1 MSCLEIH
8 SGARRL
14 SRFDD
19 FAALY
24 ESSKRIAVLTGAGI
38 STLSGIPDFRSSD
51 GLYSKRFG
59 HMRVED
65 LLDISFFSTHPEE
78 FYSWAKDVFYNLDDK
93 EPNIVHK
100 VLARI
105 EAMGRLSEGIFTQN
119 IDSMHQR
126 AGSKKVYE
134 LHGTLSRGYCM
145 RCNSYYDYKEIAAMV
160 RSGMVPVCRECG
172 GVIKPDIVFYGENLD
187 MSILKRAEI
196 SLSRA
201 DLLLV
206 LGSSLVVN
214 PAASL
219 PLLTYQNGGKIVLV
233 NRDSTY
239 LDDKALRFD
248 DLESFFSE
256 FDEYLNK

>member
-1 MSCLEIH
+1 MNK
-8 SGARRL
+8 
-14 SRFDD
+14 FDS
-19 FAALY
+19 FISLY
-24 ESSKRIAVLTGAGI
+24 ESAKRIVVLTGAGI

-51 GLYSKRFG
+51 GLYSKKFG

-65 LLDISFFSTHPEE
+65 LLDISFFRAHPEE
-78 FYSWAKDVFYNLDDK
+78 FYSWAKDIFYNLDDK
-93 EPNIVHK
+93 KPSIVHR
-100 VLARI
+100 VLAEV
-105 EAMGRLSEGIFTQN
+105 EARGRLSEGIFTQN

-134 LHGTLSRGYCM
+134 LHGTLDRGYCM
-145 RCNSYYDYKEIAAMV
+145 RCNAYYGYKEIASMV
-160 RSGMVPVCRECG
+160 RSGMVPVCKDCG

-196 SLSRA
+196 SFSKV

-219 PLLTYQNGGKIVLV
+219 PMITYQNDGKIVLV

-239 LDDKALRFD
+239 IDDKALKFD
-248 DLESFFSE
+248 DLESFFIE
-256 FDEYLNK
+256 FDAYLNK